1 MTASHDKLQLLQQA
15 HQLTQNM
22 LSLAKQQKWEE
33 LQKLKKQRQVLLND
47 IFPLNDDDSEM
58 ETFSIALQ
66 TLIDTNQALIAHCQE
81 GKHSLQLQMRD
92 AKFTKKAVTAYQSN

>member
-1 MTASHDKLQLLQQA
+1 MTTSHDKLQLLQQA

-22 LSLAKQQKWEE
+22 LSLAKQQKWED
-33 LQKLKKQRQVLLND
+33 LQKLEKQRQILLND
-47 IFPLNDDDSEM
+47 IFPLTDDDSEM
-58 ETFSIALQ
+58 ETFLIALQ

-81 GKHSLQLQMRD
+81 GKHSLQLQMRN

>member
-1 MTASHDKLQLLQQA
+1 MTASHNKLQLLQQA

-22 LSLAKQQKWEE
+22 LSLAKQQKWED
-33 LQKLKKQRQVLLND
+33 LQKLETQRQVLLND
-47 IFPLNDDDSEM
+47 IFPLTDDDSET
-58 ETFSIALQ
+58 ETFLIALQ